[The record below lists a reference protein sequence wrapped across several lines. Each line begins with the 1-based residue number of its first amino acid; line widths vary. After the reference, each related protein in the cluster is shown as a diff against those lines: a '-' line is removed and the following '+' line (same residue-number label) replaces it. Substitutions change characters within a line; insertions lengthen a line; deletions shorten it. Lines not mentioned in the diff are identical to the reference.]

1 MSSTNH
7 EVLNGES
14 NGTIEDE
21 IHELEQQ
28 LERAKARLKA
38 RGAIS
43 NGKAHD
49 EPHAESPHQHIT
61 QAAAL
66 IKKTAPTL
74 HPTTHFLLLLSDSA
88 LPLGSFAFSSGLE
101 SYLAHNR
108 RTTTITTTPSS
119 PSAATAAAKPPPR
132 PSHPPFDLFLPVS
145 ISSYASTTL
154 PFVLAAHRAPAR
166 LASLDDQL
174 DASVICTVGRR
185 ASVAQGRALLGI
197 WERSFASSTALAAA
211 VCCDG
216 DGDGGGG
223 DGGDGGGD
231 NGDDRA
237 VLMRS
242 LGEYSRALRSPAGSW
257 AGGGGGGDG
266 SGDDATGLP
275 PVAAHLAPLFGVICR
290 VVGLSLHQTAYVFM
304 LGHVKALIS
313 AAVRANLFGPYQAQ
327 RVLAGGGVQE
337 MISAA
342 VEREWDTP
350 VEEAGQSVPVLDL
363 WVGRHELLYSR
374 IFNS

>member
-1 MSSTNH
+1 MSSADHKT
-7 EVLNGES
+7 LDGES
-14 NGTIEDE
+14 NKTIENE
-21 IHELEQQ
+21 IQKLEQK

-38 RGAIS
+38 RENGL

-49 EPHAESPHQHIT
+49 EPHVSNAESTQYIAQEPSHIPT
-61 QAAAL
+61 KAAP
-66 IKKTAPTL
+66 KL

-108 RTTTITTTPSS
+108 RVPSS
-119 PSAATAAAKPPPR
+119 SAPPPSSR
-132 PSHPPFDLFLPVS
+132 PLHSPFDLFLPVS

-154 PFVLAAHRAPAR
+154 PFVLAAHRDPAR
-166 LASLDDQL
+166 LVDLDDYL
-174 DASVICTVGRR
+174 DAAVICTVGKR

-197 WERSFASSTALAAA
+197 WERSFAASTALSRPDD
-211 VCCDG
+211 DG
-216 DGDGGGG
+216 
-223 DGGDGGGD
+223 
-231 NGDDRA
+231 A
-237 VLMRS
+237 VLRG
-242 LGEYSRALRSPAGSW
+242 LGEYSRALRSPPASW
-257 AGGGGGGDG
+257 
-266 SGDDATGLP
+266 DDATGLT

-327 RVLAGGGVQE
+327 RVLASSRVQE

-350 VEEAGQSVPVLDL
+350 VEEAGQSVPVMDL

>member
-1 MSSTNH
+1 M
-7 EVLNGES
+7 
-14 NGTIEDE
+14 
-21 IHELEQQ
+21 
-28 LERAKARLKA
+28 
-38 RGAIS
+38 
-43 NGKAHD
+43 
-49 EPHAESPHQHIT
+49 
-61 QAAAL
+61 
-66 IKKTAPTL
+66 
-74 HPTTHFLLLLSDSA
+74 
-88 LPLGSFAFSSGLE
+88 
-101 SYLAHNR
+101 
-108 RTTTITTTPSS
+108 
-119 PSAATAAAKPPPR
+119 
-132 PSHPPFDLFLPVS
+132 
-145 ISSYASTTL
+145 
-154 PFVLAAHRAPAR
+154 
-166 LASLDDQL
+166 
-174 DASVICTVGRR
+174 
-185 ASVAQGRALLGI
+185 
-197 WERSFASSTALAAA
+197 
-211 VCCDG
+211 
-216 DGDGGGG
+216 
-223 DGGDGGGD
+223 
-231 NGDDRA
+231 
-237 VLMRS
+237 MRS